1 MTEKQIRNKGQI
13 VTLILLLSLILMT
26 LVGYVIGKYV
36 DDKALEGR
44 VIFTASLAENVILQE
59 HTAQQQAD
67 GSYQLTEP
75 FVTGNDYV
83 LIPGLDIPKDPHIL
97 IEGKTN
103 IPAYL
108 FVEVVDVLGNDALTW
123 AVDDTLWEPVPDTQG
138 VYVYK
143 TVLDSTPDAPIYI
156 LKDNQIVVSQH
167 LNCDGRTTN
176 GTLTFRVK
184 LVQKYE
190 NADPKQAYNGY
201 ND

>member
-13 VTLILLLSLILMT
+13 VTLILLLSLILVT

-108 FVEVVDVLGNDALTW
+108 FVEVVDALGQATSSKDGKPKAI
-123 AVDDTLWEPVPDTQG
+123 VG
-138 VYVYK
+138 K
-143 TVLDSTPDAPIYI
+143 TVKGNGVSFMENQVGWHGKAPNEEQCRQALAELDAAY
-156 LKDNQIVVSQH
+156 
-167 LNCDGRTTN
+167 
-176 GTLTFRVK
+176 VK
-184 LVQKYE
+184 
-190 NADPKQAYNGY
+190 
-201 ND
+201 